1 MLVVSIVQSR
11 GRWGRPRSHL
21 LYYTEINVYLFSS
34 VKVFQRTST
43 GRSLCQTLLIGA
55 GEAAP
60 FTAQHSECNPSIWE
74 ARFTSDLCFC
84 IREIVNFWFL
94 CHQGRH
100 VYEITSKIP
109 TLIIHLHFIS
119 RWTAAEVSCC
129 WCIYINVSTRRP
141 VGPAGCLLIML
152 LWLISVAPLHCLF
165 VSAQLQYFNHL
176 TLQDRQD
183 VAKSPQSL
191 IFTHSLIMRTSAV
204 FLSFGRS
211 QTTGISLPPTS
222 RMNHLV
228 FKKFL
233 GINSETARLETAGYS
248 SMPLCL
254 CSHSIFLFTHKHHH
268 RCSIIPVSSHLNQT
282 SLMWWLP
289 CVAFTARIRQ
299 IFLEN
304 HKSDSSICSYVWS
317 AYIQECKVI

>member
-1 MLVVSIVQSR
+1 MWVQ
-11 GRWGRPRSHL
+11 GVQWGQRAA
-21 LYYTEINVYLFSS
+21 SS
-34 VKVFQRTST
+34 
-43 GRSLCQTLLIGA
+43 
-55 GEAAP
+55 
-60 FTAQHSECNPSIWE
+60 
-74 ARFTSDLCFC
+74 
-84 IREIVNFWFL
+84 
-94 CHQGRH
+94 
-100 VYEITSKIP
+100 
-109 TLIIHLHFIS
+109 
-119 RWTAAEVSCC
+119 SCC
-129 WCIYINVSTRRP
+129 CDSFLFP
-141 VGPAGCLLIML
+141 
-152 LWLISVAPLHCLF
+152 PLHCLF

-289 CVAFTARIRQ
+289 CVAFTARIKQ

-317 AYIQECKVI
+317 AYCISKSVKWYKSINRSDTCSELNMHVSVRGNISGSGCLLLPCPCMRRETVWIVSLHPQRRIYRMKSLVTFL